1 MLGADVKEEMIAIGG
16 WLETTGINIYD
27 FIEDYLKIGV
37 QQVFCT
43 DVSKDGKLEG
53 PATDLYKKILTNSP
67 HLHLIA
73 SGGVVTINDVYA
85 VKEAGCRGVIIG
97 KAIYENRITL
107 EELVGLN

>member
-1 MLGADVKEEMIAIGG
+1 MIAIGG

-27 FIEDYLKIGV
+27 FIEDYLKLGV

-53 PATDLYKKILTNSP
+53 PATDLYQKILDKSP
-67 HLHLIA
+67 NLHLIA
-73 SGGVVTINDVYA
+73 SGGVANIEDVYA
-85 VKEAGCRGVIIG
+85 LKEAGCKGVIIG

-107 EELVGLN
+107 EALVGVN